1 MAAGAVPEP
10 GPGAQRVVLGRV
22 AGPHG
27 VHGWLRVRSFTELR
41 ETLLG
46 FPRWMMG
53 SEEGW
58 IEYGLLE
65 GRVHGDGL
73 LVRLEGIADR
83 DAAAALRGSEVAV
96 WRAQL
101 PALQEGDYYWSDL
114 QGLNVFTAD
123 GVALGVVERLFETGA
138 NDVMVVRGDR
148 ERLIPFVMDAVVRR
162 IDLAAGCIE
171 VDWDAEF

>member
-1 MAAGAVPEP
+1 MAAGAAL
-10 GPGAQRVVLGRV
+10 GAGQNPQRVVLGRV

-27 VHGWLRVRSFTELR
+27 VQGWLRVRSFTEMR

-46 FPRWMMG
+46 FPRWMLG
-53 SEEGW
+53 GTSGW

-101 PALQEGDYYWSDL
+101 PALQEGEYYWSDL
-114 QGLNVFTAD
+114 EGLNVFTVD

-162 IDLAAGCIE
+162 IDRAAGCIE